1 MKNYISPVGI
11 LNDAHD
17 TLSALNDISAALK
30 ALEDRLFENL
40 EYEETVEHI
49 AFLKVKDDVEKASDL
64 VNCIRLQVIPCEDEV
79 VKGEYDPECQA
90 LVLYTSDGEE
100 EEDPNAYE
108 T

>member
-1 MKNYISPVGI
+1 MKYYIMPSSIFCG
-11 LNDAHD
+11 AHD
-17 TLSALNDISAALK
+17 TLSVLNDIHAALA

-40 EYEETVEHI
+40 EYKETVEHI

-90 LVLYTSDGEE
+90 LVLYTSDGYE
-100 EEDPNAYE
+100 EEDPDAYE

>member
-1 MKNYISPVGI
+1 MKYYITPRNMLGNAHDALSI
-11 LNDAHD
+11 LNGID
-17 TLSALNDISAALK
+17 LALD

-49 AFLKVKDDVEKASDL
+49 AFLKVKDDAEKIFNL
-64 VNCIRLQVIPCEDEV
+64 VNDIRLQVTPCEDEV
-79 VKGEYDPECQA
+79 VKGEYDPECEA